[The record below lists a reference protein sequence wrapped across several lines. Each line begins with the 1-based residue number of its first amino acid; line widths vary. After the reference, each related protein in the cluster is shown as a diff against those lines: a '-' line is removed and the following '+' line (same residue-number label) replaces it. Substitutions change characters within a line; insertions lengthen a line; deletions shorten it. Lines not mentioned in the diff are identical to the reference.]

1 MTGVATTRWS
11 LILDARTGPEAG
23 RVALEQI
30 CRDYRYP
37 VLSYVKRH
45 GYPPADAE
53 DLTQDFFARLLE
65 QGWHARADP
74 SRGRFRSYLLS
85 ALRHFLSDARDSA
98 SAQKR
103 GGGQLHVSTDEDFA
117 ALAAPGS
124 ESPERTFTRHW
135 MKTVL
140 DRATT
145 RLEKEA
151 KSAGKAELYKQLNGF
166 LGEKP
171 DPSVYKALGE
181 TLGMRP
187 NTIAVGVHRMRL
199 RLRELVREVLL
210 QTVADPASLDEEM
223 RELRATF
230 ADGFNGD

>member
-1 MTGVATTRWS
+1 MTGFATTRWS

-30 CRDYRYP
+30 CRDYRQP

-45 GYPPADAE
+45 GYAPADAE

-74 SRGRFRSYLLS
+74 SRGRFRSYMLS
-85 ALRHFLSDARDSA
+85 ALRHFISDARDSA
-98 SAQKR
+98 GAQKR
-103 GGGQLHVSTDEDFA
+103 GGGQQHISTDESFA
-117 ALAAPGS
+117 TLAAPGS
-124 ESPERTFTRHW
+124 ESPEQAFTRHW
-135 MKTVL
+135 MKTVIEH
-140 DRATT
+140 ATKK
-145 RLEKEA
+145 LEKEA
-151 KSAGKAELYKQLNGF
+151 KSAGKQELYKQLNGF

-171 DPSVYKALGE
+171 DPSVYKELGE
-181 TLGMRP
+181 KLGMRP

-199 RLRELVREVLL
+199 RLRELVREELL
-210 QTVADPASLDEEM
+210 QTVADSASLDEEL

-230 ADGFNGD
+230 ADRFNGD

>member
-1 MTGVATTRWS
+1 VSGFATTRWS

-30 CRDYRYP
+30 CRDYRLP
-37 VLSYVKRH
+37 VLSYVRRH
-45 GYPPADAE
+45 GYANADAE

-98 SAQKR
+98 GAQKR
-103 GGGQLHVSTDEDFA
+103 GGGQLRVSADEAFA
-117 ALAAPGS
+117 TLSAPGN
-124 ESPERTFTRHW
+124 ESPERAFTRHW
-135 MKTVL
+135 MKTVVE
-140 DRATT
+140 RATHKLERET
-145 RLEKEA
+145 RA
-151 KSAGKAELYKQLNGF
+151 AGKQELYAHLQAF

-171 DPSVYKALGE
+171 DPSVYRELGE
-181 TLGMRP
+181 KLGMRP
-187 NTIAVGVHRMRL
+187 NTIAVGVHRLRL
-199 RLRELVREVLL
+199 RLRELVREELL
-210 QTVADPASLDEEM
+210 QTVADASALDEEM

-230 ADGFNGD
+230 VDGFDGD